1 MASLGQRHY
10 IDWDALH
17 YALQGVQISDTVRR
31 FAPLGVDVEFEEN
44 ALLEAELAEID
55 GIKPVPGSDIMHP
68 KQASMRSGVVT
79 GSGIWNESALM

>member
-17 YALQGVQISDTVRR
+17 CALHGVQVSDTVRR

-44 ALLEAELAEID
+44 ALVEAELAEID
-55 GIKPVPGSDIMHP
+55 GIKPVPGSDIMHS
-68 KQASMRSGVVT
+68 KQASVRWGVVT
-79 GSGIWNESALM
+79 GSGTWNESALM